1 MSEDVFVNDGTECL
15 NLSVNGRVE
24 KINKGT
30 ITDLKALIGGKA
42 TSAGVSK
49 YKVYIDGE
57 KATPDSINDFDVSD
71 IQLIEVKTFDKV
83 AQ

>member
-15 NLSVNGRVE
+15 ELSVNGRRE

-42 TSAGVSK
+42 TAAGVSK
-49 YKVYIDGE
+49 YKVHIDGE
-57 KATPDSINDFDVSD
+57 KATPDTINDFDVSD
-71 IQLIEVKTFDKV
+71 ISVIEISTFDKV
-83 AQ
+83 A